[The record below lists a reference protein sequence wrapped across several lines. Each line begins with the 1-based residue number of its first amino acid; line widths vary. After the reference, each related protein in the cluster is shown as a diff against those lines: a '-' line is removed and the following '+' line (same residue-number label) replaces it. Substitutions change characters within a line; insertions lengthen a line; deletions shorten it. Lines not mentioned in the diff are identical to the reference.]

1 VAFGIEPGEVLG
13 IIGPSGAGKSTLAR
27 HIVGVLSPSAG
38 AVRLDG
44 SDVSV
49 WARTTLG
56 QHLGYLPQDIELF
69 ADTIAANI
77 SRFQEGED
85 KEAILAA
92 QMAGVHDMIVR
103 LPNGYDTQVGE
114 GGAILSGGYRQR
126 IGLARAVYGNPS
138 LVVLDEP
145 SSNLDADGDAA
156 LTDCIMQLKQRGT
169 TVVIISHRPSTIGV
183 VDKILLLKDGVAEM
197 FGPRAEVMARLTRA
211 VPVHAVQGTAS
222 SEQGMTILDVTN
234 REMRLGAIS
243 PGRKISS
250 GDDAPSDSIRRV
262 ALAGWLI
269 IAVFFGGIGSW
280 AATAPLNGAVV
291 GNAVVKVDGNRKS
304 VQHLDGGIVKELRI
318 KEGDKVNAGD
328 ILVVL
333 DETQAQAEYDVLSQQ
348 YMVLRAT
355 EVRLLTEL
363 DRGTELVMPQDLKAR
378 PDDSYFKSVWNGQVS
393 QFQSRLAAIEGQRSV
408 IREKIN
414 QLGSQIT
421 GAQAQVKSFTDQI
434 TSVHAE
440 AKDIAPL
447 VERGL
452 IARPRILQLERTAFG
467 LEGQIADANANI
479 AKARQAIAEQQQQIA
494 QLDNDRMADIT
505 KDLRD
510 TQAKMLEVIPKA
522 MNAKAVLGRMEIRS
536 PYAGRVVAL
545 TVFSVGG
552 VIQRGEKILDIVP
565 DQDSL
570 TIEAQ
575 IAVEDISDIK
585 PNMRAE
591 VHLTAYKQRIVP
603 IIHGDVIQV
612 SADRLTD
619 PKTNNP
625 YYIAFVRVDQ
635 DELAAMPNI
644 KLYPGMPATVM
655 IPTIQRTAFDY
666 IVGPLVM
673 SFNHSFRQK

>member
-1 VAFGIEPGEVLG
+1 M
-13 IIGPSGAGKSTLAR
+13 T
-27 HIVGVLSPSAG
+27 
-38 AVRLDG
+38 
-44 SDVSV
+44 
-49 WARTTLG
+49 
-56 QHLGYLPQDIELF
+56 
-69 ADTIAANI
+69 
-77 SRFQEGED
+77 
-85 KEAILAA
+85 
-92 QMAGVHDMIVR
+92 
-103 LPNGYDTQVGE
+103 
-114 GGAILSGGYRQR
+114 
-126 IGLARAVYGNPS
+126 
-138 LVVLDEP
+138 VLDP
-145 SSNLDADGDAA
+145 
-156 LTDCIMQLKQRGT
+156 T
-169 TVVIISHRPSTIGV
+169 T
-183 VDKILLLKDGVAEM
+183 
-197 FGPRAEVMARLTRA
+197 
-211 VPVHAVQGTAS
+211 
-222 SEQGMTILDVTN
+222 

-243 PGRKISS
+243 PRRQIRP
-250 GDDAPSDSIRRV
+250 GDEAPSDSIRRV

-291 GNAVVKVDGNRKS
+291 GNAVVKVEGNRKS

-328 ILVVL
+328 VLIIL
-333 DETQAQAEYDVLSQQ
+333 DETQARAEYDVLSQQ

-355 EVRLLTEL
+355 EARLLTEL
-363 DRGTELVMPQDLKAR
+363 DRGSELVMPEDLKTQ
-378 PDDSYFKSVWNGQVS
+378 DSYFKSVWNGQVS
-393 QFQSRLAAIEGQRSV
+393 QFDSRRAAIEGQRSV

-414 QLGSQIT
+414 QLGSQIV
-421 GAQAQVKSFTDQI
+421 GAEAQVKAFTDQI
-434 TSVHAE
+434 SSVRAE
-440 AKDIAPL
+440 AKDIQPL

-467 LEGQIADANANI
+467 LEGQIADAKANI
-479 AKARQAIAEQQQQIA
+479 AKARQAIAEQEQQIA

-522 MNAKAVLGRMEIRS
+522 MNAKAVLSRMDIRS

-575 IAVEDISDIK
+575 IAVEDISDIR

-625 YYIAFVRVDQ
+625 YYVAFVRIDES
-635 DELAAMPNI
+635 ELAAMPNI

-655 IPTIQRTAFDY
+655 IPTVQRTAFDY
-666 IVGPLVM
+666 IIGPLVM

>member
-1 VAFGIEPGEVLG
+1 
-13 IIGPSGAGKSTLAR
+13 
-27 HIVGVLSPSAG
+27 
-38 AVRLDG
+38 
-44 SDVSV
+44 
-49 WARTTLG
+49 
-56 QHLGYLPQDIELF
+56 
-69 ADTIAANI
+69 
-77 SRFQEGED
+77 
-85 KEAILAA
+85 
-92 QMAGVHDMIVR
+92 
-103 LPNGYDTQVGE
+103 
-114 GGAILSGGYRQR
+114 
-126 IGLARAVYGNPS
+126 
-138 LVVLDEP
+138 
-145 SSNLDADGDAA
+145 
-156 LTDCIMQLKQRGT
+156 
-169 TVVIISHRPSTIGV
+169 
-183 VDKILLLKDGVAEM
+183 
-197 FGPRAEVMARLTRA
+197 
-211 VPVHAVQGTAS
+211 
-222 SEQGMTILDVTN
+222 MTILDPTN
-234 REMRLGAIS
+234 REMRLGAIA
-243 PGRKISS
+243 PVRKISA
-250 GDDAPSDSIRRV
+250 GDEGPSNSIRHV

-269 IAVFFGGIGSW
+269 IAIFFGGIGSW
-280 AATAPLNGAVV
+280 AVTAPLNGAVV

-304 VQHLDGGIVKELRI
+304 VQHLDGGIVKELRV
-318 KEGDKVNAGD
+318 KEGDKVDAGE

-363 DRGTELVMPQDLKAR
+363 DHGSELVMPQDLKAR
-378 PDDSYFKSVWNGQVS
+378 QEDSYFKSVWNGQVS
-393 QFQSRLAAIEGQRSV
+393 QFESRLAAIEGQRSV

-414 QLGSQIT
+414 QLGSQIV
-421 GAQAQVKSFTDQI
+421 GAEAQVKSFTDQI

-545 TVFSVGG
+545 NVFSVGG

-612 SADRLTD
+612 SADRLVD

-625 YYIAFVRVDQ
+625 YYVAFVKVDEN
-635 DELAAMPNI
+635 ELAAMPNI

-655 IPTIQRTAFDY
+655 IPTVQRTAFDY

>member
-1 VAFGIEPGEVLG
+1 M
-13 IIGPSGAGKSTLAR
+13 T
-27 HIVGVLSPSAG
+27 
-38 AVRLDG
+38 
-44 SDVSV
+44 
-49 WARTTLG
+49 
-56 QHLGYLPQDIELF
+56 
-69 ADTIAANI
+69 
-77 SRFQEGED
+77 
-85 KEAILAA
+85 
-92 QMAGVHDMIVR
+92 
-103 LPNGYDTQVGE
+103 
-114 GGAILSGGYRQR
+114 
-126 IGLARAVYGNPS
+126 
-138 LVVLDEP
+138 VLD
-145 SSNLDADGDAA
+145 A
-156 LTDCIMQLKQRGT
+156 
-169 TVVIISHRPSTIGV
+169 
-183 VDKILLLKDGVAEM
+183 
-197 FGPRAEVMARLTRA
+197 
-211 VPVHAVQGTAS
+211 
-222 SEQGMTILDVTN
+222 TN

-243 PGRKISS
+243 PGRKISA
-250 GDDAPSDSIRRV
+250 GDAAPSDSIRHV

-269 IAVFFGGIGSW
+269 IAIFFGGIGSW

-304 VQHLDGGIVKELRI
+304 VQHLDGGIVKELRV
-318 KEGDKVNAGD
+318 KEGDKVDAGE

-363 DRGTELVMPQDLKAR
+363 DHGSELVMPKDLKAR
-378 PDDSYFKSVWNGQVS
+378 PEDSYFKSVWNGQVS
-393 QFQSRLAAIEGQRSV
+393 QFESRLAAIEGQRSV

-414 QLGSQIT
+414 QLGSQIV
-421 GAQAQVKSFTDQI
+421 GAEAQVKAYTDQI

-625 YYIAFVRVDQ
+625 YYVAFVKVDEN
-635 DELAAMPNI
+635 ELAAMPNI

-655 IPTIQRTAFDY
+655 IPTVQRTAFDY